1 MFFSLPRM
9 YKIGILSVITIV
21 IFSFAFYYFIQ
32 TVTENS
38 VRSNLLAEQIDR
50 QRTATRSLSQHIGS
64 DLTLVMTVL
73 DGLTNSIYLEQGE
86 LYSEKVKSVMEEKYA
101 LINDLK
107 YKTINDIVDKIF
119 ILDSNDV
126 VTAGLSQ
133 AGANQYLGADFSQR
147 EWVKEAKRDLK
158 PVFSKGFERQGIYTI
173 YIAVPIINQEN
184 NQYMGLIGASIP
196 TEKFFARYGNV
207 HDINSQFLV
216 LFDKNGT
223 ILAVGADR
231 SLVGKNFFGKTVQN
245 FIAHN
250 EILNNLTRTLLS
262 GNATYAIYDYG
273 RTERINTAQPIL
285 VQNIPTYFLEVVT
298 PTKVIFSKIAET
310 LFTERLKGY
319 SLLVAVF
326 ASIAALTIFLLKWSN
341 IMEKE
346 VIKRTNALNKSNVKL
361 GVMSH
366 VLKNSNL
373 SLQKANEQLSQNDKL
388 QKEFINMAAHELRT
402 PIQPILGLTDVLR
415 DHISDSHQSKLLDI
429 IMRNARRLQ
438 RLSGDILDVSKI
450 ESSLLKISKSPVDLN
465 EKIKTVINDIQ
476 NGYDT
481 ESNKN
486 VKFLFQPKDSITVYA
501 DRDRIYQVL
510 SNLMNNAIKFTK
522 NGTVTINTNL
532 NHKTDNHNKEAIVT
546 ITDTGSGIAPEIM
559 PKLFSKFV
567 TSSQT
572 GTGLG
577 LFISKGII
585 DAHGGRIWAENNSNG
600 VGASFSFSLPLNHF
614 N

>member
-1 MFFSLPRM
+1 MFFSLPRI

-21 IFSFAFYYFIQ
+21 IFSFALFYFIQ
-32 TVTENS
+32 TVTENT

-73 DGLTNSIYLEQGE
+73 DGLTNSIYLQQGE
-86 LYSEKVKSVMEEKYA
+86 LYSEKAKSVMEEKYA

-107 YKTINDIVDKIF
+107 YKTINEIVDKIF
-119 ILDSNDV
+119 VLDSNDV
-126 VTAGLSQ
+126 VAAGLSQ

-216 LFDKNGT
+216 IFDKNGT

-262 GNATYAIYDYG
+262 GNSTYAMYDYG

-285 VQNIPTYFLEVVT
+285 VQNTPTYFLEVVT

-326 ASIAALTIFLLKWSN
+326 ASVAALTIFLLKWSN

-361 GVMSH
+361 GVMSQD
-366 VLKNSNL
+366 LRNSNL

-450 ESSLLKISKSPVDLN
+450 ESSLLKISKSPIDLN

-510 SNLMNNAIKFTK
+510 SNLLNNAIKFTK
-522 NGTVTINTNL
+522 NGTITINASVNHNTN
-532 NHKTDNHNKEAIVT
+532 NHNKEAIVT
-546 ITDTGSGIAPEIM
+546 IMDTGSGIAPEIM
-559 PKLFSKFV
+559 PKLFSKFS

-585 DAHGGRIWAENNSNG
+585 EAHGGRIWAENNSNG